1 MSEPKYQ
8 NEPKYQVGDRVMLS
22 GKHPGT
28 VIDRVR
34 TSIRY
39 YYTVALDDHDG
50 ARIPPQTAG
59 AVRESDLE
67 KIA

>member
-1 MSEPKYQ
+1 M
-8 NEPKYQVGDRVMLS
+8 NEPEYQVGDRVMLG
-22 GKHPGT
+22 GKHAGT
-28 VIDRVR
+28 VVDRVQ

-39 YYTVALDDHDG
+39 YYAVALDDHDG

-59 AVRESDLE
+59 AARESDLE